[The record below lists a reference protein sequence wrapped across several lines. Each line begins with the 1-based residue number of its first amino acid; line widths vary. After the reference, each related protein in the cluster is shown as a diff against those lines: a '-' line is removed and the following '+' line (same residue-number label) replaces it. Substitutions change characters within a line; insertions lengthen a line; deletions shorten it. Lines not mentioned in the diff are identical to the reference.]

1 MSTTRYIRISLIGI
15 LLLLPPSSLV
25 AAEEI
30 LPLPGAGSNRTVA
43 SGEELI
49 PLPGQPVS
57 GAPQPQK
64 DTPIEIPG
72 IPADQVPPAD
82 QAPSPEIV
90 IDPLAPDPVPPTP
103 ITDLGASTAQTGAP
117 AGSAATYPLMPKD
130 TSSAI
135 FMVMK
140 TWECQDYDLK
150 TLIEHAASVYGQESE
165 DRFEVKGLAE
175 LTPVTTSVKEE
186 DVTFDELL
194 DVVTRKH
201 GLDWG
206 VDVAQ
211 KTVYIYPGKK
221 P

>member
-1 MSTTRYIRISLIGI
+1 MRMQIPRSILVIASLI
-15 LLLLPPSSLV
+15 LLTAHAGFS
-25 AAEEI
+25 AEEI
-30 LPLPGAGSNRTVA
+30 LPLPGMGTAKPVA

-49 PLPGQPVS
+49 QLPGQQQAPGVS
-57 GAPQPQK
+57 NPTQA
-64 DTPIEIPG
+64 TPIEIPG
-72 IPADQVPPAD
+72 TQLDPGTTVEM
-82 QAPSPEIV
+82 APSPEIV
-90 IDPLAPDPVPPTP
+90 IDPLAPDGPAPTTPPVQP
-103 ITDLGASTAQTGAP
+103 ANQSAAP
-117 AGSAATYPLMPKD
+117 AAPETNYPLMPKD

-150 TLIEHAASVYGQESE
+150 TLIEHAASVYGQEAE

-211 KTVYIYPGKK
+211 KTIYIYPGKK